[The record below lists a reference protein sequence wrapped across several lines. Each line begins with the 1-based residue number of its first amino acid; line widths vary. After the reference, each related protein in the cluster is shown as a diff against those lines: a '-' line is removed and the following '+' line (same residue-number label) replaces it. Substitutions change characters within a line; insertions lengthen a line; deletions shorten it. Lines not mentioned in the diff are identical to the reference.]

1 MLLAVPYIFVDN
13 PMSYLGGREAYGYAK
28 TMGRFSP
35 ESGLGEAVSLQ
46 AYGGNFGRDE
56 GAAWRD
62 FLELEALGPRAGP
75 SAAPRAGLLG
85 LLRHLV
91 GDVTGLESGEDLVVG
106 GMRLAAG
113 LLAGL
118 AEGEVGQVFLKQ
130 FRDAGDGT
138 RACYQAVVEAPV
150 RVSRMSARPAEQ
162 DSACACTRLDSHP
175 IEQELGL
182 RDQAA
187 ELSFEVEVDFV
198 VEDGVEVGSRRA
210 GAAGRRGDAARW
222 RRPPRWLLERPRERR
237 ALGVEG
243 DHRPGARHAGPA
255 AALVCAGPR
264 RPGRGFTSA
273 ESVCAAA
280 APAPLEL
287 EASSSEKAKTPT
299 ASAAATA
306 KAEATATV
314 RRGAGAVGAGAA

>member
-1 MLLAVPYIFVDN
+1 MD
-13 PMSYLGGREAYGYAK
+13 
-28 TMGRFSP
+28 
-35 ESGLGEAVSLQ
+35 
-46 AYGGNFGRDE
+46 
-56 GAAWRD
+56 
-62 FLELEALGPRAGP
+62 
-75 SAAPRAGLLG
+75 
-85 LLRHLV
+85 
-91 GDVTGLESGEDLVVG
+91 DVTGLESGEDLVVG
-106 GMRLAAG
+106 GVRLGAG

-150 RVSRMSARPAEQ
+150 RVSRMSTRPAEQ
-162 DSACACTRLDSHP
+162 DYGLRLKRLDSHP

-198 VEDGVEVGSRRA
+198 VEDGVEVGSRRS
-210 GAAGRRGDAARW
+210 GPWSGGDAARW

-255 AALVCAGPR
+255 AALDG
-264 RPGRGFTSA
+264 
-273 ESVCAAA
+273 
-280 APAPLEL
+280 
-287 EASSSEKAKTPT
+287 
-299 ASAAATA
+299 
-306 KAEATATV
+306 
-314 RRGAGAVGAGAA
+314 